1 MTSSVITAYQVD
13 IEDIEYLRHGNKPL
27 LARLYKPRGAGPF
40 PLIVEVHGGAW
51 CRGTRLNNKV
61 IHESLAKSGVVVAAV
76 DFRMPPDA
84 GYPGSIADVNYAVR
98 WFKSRAVELKSRPER
113 VGLLGTSS
121 GGHIAMLVAMKPRDP
136 RYAALPLTGTLA
148 VVESTVRCVVM
159 GWPVIDPL
167 GRYHHAL
174 KLKEGGDTDLADHV
188 AGDHLKFWGTEDAMG
203 EGSTTIALERGD
215 SVQTPPV
222 LYLQGTR
229 DTNHPRANLDRF
241 VAGYR
246 KAGGTVD
253 LHLFEGEKQLF
264 IPQNPDS
271 PAAVDALDKIARFV
285 HLHTGA

>member
-1 MTSSVITAYQVD
+1 MTTTVETAREID

-27 LARLYKPRGAGPF
+27 LARVFKPRGAGPF
-40 PLIVEVHGGAW
+40 PIIVEVHGGAW
-51 CRGTRLNNKV
+51 CRGTRLNNKI
-61 IHESLAKSGVVVAAV
+61 IHETLAKSGVTVAAV

-98 WFKSRAVELKSRPER
+98 WFKSRAADFKSRPNR

-136 RYAALPLTGTLA
+136 RYAALPMSGTLA
-148 VVESTVRCVVM
+148 AVDSTVRCVVM

-174 KLKEGGDTDLADHV
+174 KLKAEGDSDLADHV
-188 AGDHLKFWGTEDAMG
+188 GDDHLRFWGTEAAMA

-215 SVQTPPV
+215 KVETPAV
-222 LYLQGTR
+222 LYLQGTA

-241 VAGYR
+241 VASYR
-246 KAGGTVD
+246 KAGGSLD

-264 IPQNPDS
+264 IPQNPGS
-271 PAAVDALDKIARFV
+271 PAAKDALEKMVEFV
-285 HLHTGA
+285 HRELK